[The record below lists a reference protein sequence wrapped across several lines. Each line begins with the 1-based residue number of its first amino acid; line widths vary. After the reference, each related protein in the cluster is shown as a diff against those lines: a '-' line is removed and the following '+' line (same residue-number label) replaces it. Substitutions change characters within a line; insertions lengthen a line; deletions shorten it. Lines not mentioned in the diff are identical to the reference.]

1 MLVDSLLI
9 GAGLVLLVAGGEAI
23 VRGASG
29 VGLLARL
36 SPSVVGLT
44 IVAAGTS
51 MPELVVSLKA
61 AQDGSHG
68 IALGNI
74 VGSNIFNIGV
84 VLGLTALLRPL
95 RIQSGSIRLE
105 WPVMLLAACALLVF
119 SRDAK
124 LDRAEAG
131 WLLAG
136 LVAFVFYL
144 VRSTRASAQ
153 VAQSHASK
161 SELGTASFGSTGGRA
176 WAFNLAAVALGAV
189 LLAFGSDT
197 MVRGAVGVA
206 EALGVA
212 PTVIGLTI
220 VAAGTSTPELVT
232 SLVAAWRGKDD
243 IAVTNVL
250 GSNIFNL
257 LGIAGATAML
267 APLPV
272 PPEMVQRDI
281 WWMLGLSALLFPL
294 MRSRLRITR
303 LEGGLLL
310 GIYLAYVAMLL
321 LATPNLTS

>member
-1 MLVDSLLI
+1 
-9 GAGLVLLVAGGEAI
+9 
-23 VRGASG
+23 
-29 VGLLARL
+29 
-36 SPSVVGLT
+36 
-44 IVAAGTS
+44 
-51 MPELVVSLKA
+51 
-61 AQDGSHG
+61 
-68 IALGNI
+68 
-74 VGSNIFNIGV
+74 
-84 VLGLTALLRPL
+84 
-95 RIQSGSIRLE
+95 
-105 WPVMLLAACALLVF
+105 
-119 SRDAK
+119 
-124 LDRAEAG
+124 
-131 WLLAG
+131 
-136 LVAFVFYL
+136 
-144 VRSTRASAQ
+144 
-153 VAQSHASK
+153 
-161 SELGTASFGSTGGRA
+161 
-176 WAFNLAAVALGAV
+176 V